1 MLITFEGI
9 DGAGKS
15 TQVKKLKKHL
25 TENGHEVLV
34 LREPGGTM
42 VAEKIRDLLL
52 QSKHDITPIGEL
64 LLFSA
69 SRAELVQSVILP
81 ELERNKV
88 VILDRFYDSTTAYQG
103 YGRGLDLEILHEIN
117 HISSF
122 GLEPDITFF
131 LDISPEDA
139 LIRKFS
145 EKSIPLAFEES
156 ELDRM
161 ESSGLAFY
169 QRVRKGY
176 LKLVES
182 NERFVLLNAGDAPQ
196 EIHTQI
202 IQKLD
207 SFVKNKRKDPAGKKK
222 QDAVGNQANID

>member
-15 TQVKKLKKHL
+15 TQVKKLKKYL
-25 TENGHEVLV
+25 MEKGHDVIT
-34 LREPGGTM
+34 LREPGGTV
-42 VAEKIRDLLL
+42 VAEKIRALLL
-52 QSKHDITPIGEL
+52 ESKHDITPVGEL

-69 SRAELVQSVILP
+69 SRAELVQNVILP
-81 ELERNKV
+81 ELKRNKV

-103 YGRGLDLEILHEIN
+103 YGRGLELQLLQQIN
-117 HISSF
+117 AIASF
-122 GLEPDITFF
+122 GLQPDCTFF

-145 EKSIPLAFEES
+145 EKSLPLAFEES

-169 QRVRKGY
+169 QKVRKGY
-176 LKLVES
+176 MKLLEN
-182 NERFVLLNAGDAPQ
+182 NERFVLLNAGDEPQ
-196 EIHTQI
+196 AIHARI
-202 IQKLD
+202 IQKLA
-207 SFVKNKRKDPAGKKK
+207 SLCKNKNTASTEPEKNGK
-222 QDAVGNQANID
+222 Q